1 MQSTVPRKAV
11 FQSRARLCP
20 GAPAVAALGRQG
32 HARSQAA
39 RRHTQAFI
47 AWHVQHKFGS
57 QRQACWSSPLLETAW
72 AEGCR
77 RGGRAVEVA
86 GLPLSGS
93 IASLWA
99 ASPASSGVLVQGAR
113 DALLKFGTQRQKES
127 ARHSLEHCWHTSS
140 LNAHLK
146 AVVKALTPEK

>member
-1 MQSTVPRKAV
+1 
-11 FQSRARLCP
+11 
-20 GAPAVAALGRQG
+20 
-32 HARSQAA
+32 
-39 RRHTQAFI
+39 
-47 AWHVQHKFGS
+47 
-57 QRQACWSSPLLETAW
+57 
-72 AEGCR
+72 
-77 RGGRAVEVA
+77 VEVA